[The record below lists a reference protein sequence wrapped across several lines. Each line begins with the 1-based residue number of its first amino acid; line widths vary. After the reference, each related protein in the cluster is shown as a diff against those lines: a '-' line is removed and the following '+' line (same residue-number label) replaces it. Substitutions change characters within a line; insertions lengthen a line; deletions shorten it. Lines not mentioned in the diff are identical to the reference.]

1 LKSSEQYIK
10 ETLNSML
17 VTCKPNELG
26 KLFAP
31 AAELFARDWINENT
45 TVQCE
50 LRPNRGKENNQGGYD
65 LVTTR
70 GKRVQVK
77 LRSRTLHLENTR
89 RNSEKNQGAASK
101 SGHVAYSDN
110 EFDVAVFVRPGSWS
124 ENEPNDWHDT
134 SKWEVLIIPTQALKD
149 PKNPGFIRRSVGKK
163 IQRKFQDK
171 SIQTIELI
179 ENIKTASIY

>member
-1 LKSSEQYIK
+1 
-10 ETLNSML
+10 ML

-45 TVQCE
+45 AVQCE

-65 LVTTR
+65 LVTTK

-149 PKNPGFIRRSVGKK
+149 PKILALSGEALAKK
-163 IQRKFQDK
+163 YK
-171 SIQTIELI
+171 
-179 ENIKTASIY
+179 ENFKTNQFKQLN